1 MKRICRQHGISRWPS
16 RKVNKVNRSLSKLQ
30 RVMESVPGAGG
41 EFKLAS
47 LAAISL
53 PVAASSNV
61 PNRQNAAGSK
71 PPNLWEEKHV
81 SMTLN
86 ESGSQH
92 HEGSSPS
99 KSGSGLQE
107 ESCGTPTSDGSS
119 LGVPCLG
126 NQHSS
131 QNDPAVTPL
140 HEKYVKV
147 GHSIE
152 LTCQPAAAFSTHD
165 AHVETQSRENF
176 VGTLIGDA
184 GRSHDLTPAAVQV
197 LFDDRVPLRSELE
210 CGEGIVASTDRMPHI
225 LAGPEVETVTIKA
238 TYNDDIIRF
247 RLSLDS
253 GIAELK
259 EEVSKRLK
267 VDLGTFDIKYLDD
280 DHELVLITCDTDLLE
295 CVDVSKLSGSK
306 IIRLSV
312 HDVMANLGSSC
323 ESLGQ

>member
-1 MKRICRQHGISRWPS
+1 
-16 RKVNKVNRSLSKLQ
+16 
-30 RVMESVPGAGG
+30 MESVPGAGG

-47 LAAISL
+47 LAVSSL
-53 PVAASSNV
+53 PVAASLNA

-71 PPNLWEEKHV
+71 PPNLREEKHEF
-81 SMTLN
+81 MTPN
-86 ESGSQH
+86 ESGSQN

-99 KSGSGLQE
+99 KSGSGLRE

-131 QNDPAVTPL
+131 QNDLAVSPL
-140 HEKYVKV
+140 HEKHVKV
-147 GHSIE
+147 GSSIE
-152 LTCQPAAAFSTHD
+152 LTCQPAAAFFTPD
-165 AHVETQSRENF
+165 ANVATQSREKF
-176 VGTLIGDA
+176 GGTLIGDA
-184 GRSHDLTPAAVQV
+184 GSPQDLSPAAVHV
-197 LFDDRVPLRSELE
+197 LFDDRVRLRSELE
-210 CGEGIVASTDRMPHI
+210 CREGIVASTDRMPHI
-225 LAGPEVETVTIKA
+225 LAGLEVETVTIKA

-253 GIAELK
+253 GIAKLK

-267 VDLGTFDIKYLDD
+267 VDTGTFDIKYLDD
-280 DHELVLITCDTDLLE
+280 DNELVLITCDADLVE
-295 CVDVSKLSGSK
+295 CVDVSNLYGSK

-323 ESLGQ
+323 ESLVL